1 MLACICVDMLSLLI
15 FVTMDSFIVLF
26 IPIQVSVL
34 VNEAAR
40 DINFYMQKAP
50 LFDFTILNSSPGYG
64 SQTKS
69 VFSGSFYFSF
79 FFPLYCI
86 GRALV
91 WPRRSY

>member
-1 MLACICVDMLSLLI
+1 M
-15 FVTMDSFIVLF
+15 LF

-64 SQTKS
+64 SQTES
-69 VFSGSFYFSF
+69 VFSGSFYFSLSSSYL
-79 FFPLYCI
+79 LY
-86 GRALV
+86 
-91 WPRRSY
+91 RSSTGVAAEELLEVIRNIRQ